1 MMASAISLQN
11 ARDPNAD
18 NANFRS
24 ALGCFATGVT
34 IVTCRDGLV
43 PKGIVANSFASVSLA
58 PPLVLWSPAKAS
70 RRYAAFIAAQAFS
83 IHILAQDQKH
93 LSDAF
98 AHNETPF
105 DTLEWYS
112 DARGVPVLSK
122 CLARF
127 DCHLHGQY
135 DGGDHTILLGHVDHY
150 QSEEGAPLI
159 FSQGAYQN
167 GV

>member
-1 MMASAISLQN
+1 MASAISLQN

-105 DTLEWYS
+105 DTLDWYS
-112 DARGVPVLSK
+112 DARSVPVLSK

>member
-1 MMASAISLQN
+1 MASAISLQN
-11 ARDPNAD
+11 ARDSNAD
-18 NANFRS
+18 NADFRS

-105 DTLEWYS
+105 DTLDWYS

>member
-1 MMASAISLQN
+1 MASAISLQN

-105 DTLEWYS
+105 DT
-112 DARGVPVLSK
+112 
-122 CLARF
+122 
-127 DCHLHGQY
+127 
-135 DGGDHTILLGHVDHY
+135 
-150 QSEEGAPLI
+150 
-159 FSQGAYQN
+159 
-167 GV
+167 

>member
-1 MMASAISLQN
+1 MASAISLQN

-18 NANFRS
+18 SADFRR

-43 PKGIVANSFASVSLA
+43 PKGIVVNSFASVSLA

-112 DARGVPVLSK
+112 DARGVP
-122 CLARF
+122 ARASANA
-127 DCHLHGQY
+127 Q
-135 DGGDHTILLGHVDHY
+135 
-150 QSEEGAPLI
+150 AR
-159 FSQGAYQN
+159 A
-167 GV
+167 

>member
-1 MMASAISLQN
+1 MASAISLQN
-11 ARDPNAD
+11 ARDPNAG
-18 NANFRS
+18 NADFRS

>member
-1 MMASAISLQN
+1 MASAISLQN
-11 ARDPNAD
+11 ARDPKAD
-18 NANFRS
+18 NADFRS

-58 PPLVLWSPAKAS
+58 PPLVLWSPAKTS

>member
-1 MMASAISLQN
+1 MAPSISLQN

-150 QSEEGAPLI
+150 QSEEGAPLV
-159 FSQGAYQN
+159 FSQGAYQS

>member
-1 MMASAISLQN
+1 MVSAISLQN

>member
-1 MMASAISLQN
+1 MASAISLQN
-11 ARDPNAD
+11 TRDPKAD
-18 NANFRS
+18 NADFRS

>member
-1 MMASAISLQN
+1 MASAISLQN
-11 ARDPNAD
+11 ARAPNAH
-18 NANFRS
+18 NADFRS

>member
-1 MMASAISLQN
+1 MASAISLQN

-18 NANFRS
+18 NADFRS

-159 FSQGAYQN
+159 CSQVAYQN

>member
-1 MMASAISLQN
+1 MASAVFVQN

-18 NANFRS
+18 SADFRN
-24 ALGCFATGVT
+24 ALGCFATGLT

-70 RRYAAFIAAQAFS
+70 RRYVAFVAAQTFS

-93 LSDAF
+93 LADAF

-105 DTLEWYS
+105 DTLNWHS
-112 DARGVPVLSK
+112 DARGVPVLDK
-122 CLARF
+122 CLVRF
-127 DCHLHGQY
+127 DCHLHAQY

-150 QSEEGAPLI
+150 QADEGAPLV
-159 FSQGAYQN
+159 FSQGAYQSSI
-167 GV
+167 

>member
-1 MMASAISLQN
+1 MASAISLQN

>member
-1 MMASAISLQN
+1 MASAISLQN
-11 ARDPNAD
+11 TRDPNAD
-18 NANFRS
+18 NADFRS

-43 PKGIVANSFASVSLA
+43 AKGIVANSFARVSRA
-58 PPLVLWSPAKAS
+58 PPLVLWAPAKAS

-105 DTLEWYS
+105 DTLDWYS

-150 QSEEGAPLI
+150 QSEEGAPLV
-159 FSQGAYQN
+159 FSQGAYQS

>member
-1 MMASAISLQN
+1 MASAISLQN

-18 NANFRS
+18 NADFRS

-70 RRYAAFIAAQAFS
+70 RRYAAFIAAQAFA
-83 IHILAQDQKH
+83 IHILARDQKH

-167 GV
+167 VV